1 MSHTRSL
8 RLSRAVN
15 FQRMTQNIL
24 GYATREYNY
33 MNISPMA
40 HVDVVTNLKK
50 VYPITREMRLY
61 EDTCE
66 YHHVRNNRGDAYTQ
80 AH

>member
-1 MSHTRSL
+1 MPHTGSL
-8 RLSRAVN
+8 CLSRAVN
-15 FQRMTQNIL
+15 FQHVTQNIL
-24 GYATREYNY
+24 GYAAEEYNY

-40 HVDVVTNLKK
+40 HVDVVTNPKK

-66 YHHVRNNRGDAYTQ
+66 YHHVHDNRGDVYTQ